1 MKQQV
6 QELKEE
12 VRRMLTSPVDNKP
25 SQKLNLID
33 VIQRLGVSYHFENE
47 IEETLQQLHLAL
59 HDHDDQKND
68 DDLYTIALQFR
79 LLRKQG
85 YYISCGKF
93 SPILITLQTLCTSM
107 STF

>member
-6 QELKEE
+6 QELKQE
-12 VRRMLTSPVDNKP
+12 VRRMLTSPVDNKF

-47 IEETLQQLHLAL
+47 IEENLQQLHVSL

-68 DDLYTIALQFR
+68 DDLYNVALQFR
-79 LLRKQG
+79 LFRQQG
-85 YYISCGKF
+85 YYISCG
-93 SPILITLQTLCTSM
+93 
-107 STF
+107 

>member
-12 VRRMLTSPVDNKP
+12 VKRMLTSPVDNKP

-47 IEETLQQLHLAL
+47 IEENLQQLHASL
-59 HDHDDQKND
+59 HDRDDQKND
-68 DDLYTIALQFR
+68 DDLYNVALQFR
-79 LLRKQG
+79 LFRQQG
-85 YYISCGKF
+85 YYISCG
-93 SPILITLQTLCTSM
+93 
-107 STF
+107 